1 MKLDEE
7 TVKNL
12 QVGKSFQREK
22 RINSLEFR

>member
-7 TVKNL
+7 TMKSL
-12 QVGKSFQREK
+12 QVGKTFQREK